1 MSETTVILDMEH
13 QGMKGKVELDFLEWK
28 ETAIEI
34 GFTDRVYDN
43 AGTIRFDGKTANATI
58 TSQKAYAGALEDP
71 AEYNQYFGSI
81 LNVFSSSYT
90 FGWSPAPD
98 QMIAYDEDYHDDKGY
113 ITGDPKEIEIKEIQ
127 AQIIREIADPRKSL
141 VAGCSNGEIV
151 RQCRQ
156 GGLDV
161 YGFDVIQNLHEVA
174 FPEVRDYLRV
184 GSLTEIPFDRDDAFD
199 TLIAVDVLEHIPERE
214 LPHMIE
220 EWIRLDV
227 RQLVLLINL
236 NQFWYPGHITLRPLD
251 WWADQ
256 WKEQYRLVRTVR
268 RLESLP
274 LVYSNSGL
282 YNQQWTVWARV
293 GSSQ

>member
-13 QGMKGKVELDFLEWK
+13 QRMKGKVELDFLEWK
-28 ETAIEI
+28 DTAIEI
-34 GFTDRVYDN
+34 GFTDKVYGN

-58 TSQKAYAGALEDP
+58 TSQKAYTGALEDP

-90 FGWSPAPD
+90 FGWSPAPE

-113 ITGDPKEIEIKEIQ
+113 IRGDPKETEIKEIQ
-127 AQIIREIADPRKSL
+127 AQIIREIADPRKSV
-141 VAGCSNGEIV
+141 VAGCSNGELV
-151 RQCRQ
+151 RQCRRA
-156 GGLDV
+156 GLDV
-161 YGFDVIQNLHEVA
+161 YGFDVIPNLKEVA

-184 GSLTEIPFDRDDAFD
+184 GSLTEIPFDQDDAFD
-199 TLIAVDVLEHIPERE
+199 TLIAVDVLEHTTERD
-214 LPHMIE
+214 LPRMIE
-220 EWIRLDV
+220 EWLRLDV

-236 NQFWYPGHITLRPLD
+236 NQFWYPGHVTLRPLD

-282 YNQQWTVWARV
+282 YNQQWTVWERV
-293 GSSQ
+293 TSE